1 MDPKLTIHNTAFHEI
16 SNSTVAPALLWLG
29 LLCCHFFFFSFSQGT
44 SARLPPNSCT
54 IITGCTHRLHPRL
67 RCASRLLQSTSNDSS
82 SKTVRSRCRPVP
94 PREDSPP
101 LLSCSGGLRPP
112 QVRTTSSLL
121 AALRPLSSSSSV
133 SFVSWTSEN
142 PIMHAHEANEATQ
155 RERKSSSARN
165 VTMFVRKYCT
175 NKHCWKLFE
184 KSRREEYL
192 L

>member
-1 MDPKLTIHNTAFHEI
+1 MQTYWINNILFGSETIHNTAFHEI
-16 SNSTVAPALLWLG
+16 SNSTVTPALLWLG
-29 LLCCHFFFFSFSQGT
+29 LFAVT
-44 SARLPPNSCT
+44 SSSLVSPRELRHVFPPTLVQHSW
-54 IITGCTHRLHPRL
+54 LAPSPAL
-67 RCASRLLQSTSNDSS
+67 RFRLLQSTSNDSS

-142 PIMHAHEANEATQ
+142 PIMHAHEANEDGKAHH
-155 RERKSSSARN
+155 N
-165 VTMFVRKYCT
+165 VC
-175 NKHCWKLFE
+175 
-184 KSRREEYL
+184 EEILYKQTL
-192 L
+192 LETVWEE